1 MSDAPISAGRA
12 LLRWFIFTL
21 VFILAGGIAAGLTA
35 LGYEWVVQ
43 NEYAHELYAIIFT
56 ASGYIAYRL
65 AERVVDV
72 GRPG

>member
-12 LLRWFIFTL
+12 LLRWIIFTL
-21 VFILAGGIAAGLTA
+21 IFLLAGGIAAGLTA
-35 LGYEWVVQ
+35 LGYEWIVRD
-43 NEYAHELYAIIFT
+43 EYAGELYAIIFT

-72 GRPG
+72 EHPG